1 MGRKGSFKMQSRT
14 FQHQVVLG
22 TRGNPG
28 GTVKRSGL
36 VITGSAFPSN
46 PMKVKLLE
54 EPERWKIIGI

>member
-1 MGRKGSFKMQSRT
+1 MQSRT

-54 EPERWKIIGI
+54 EVIFLHTDEKV